1 MDCALCFV
9 QAVLESER
17 PPKTWLRRAKRAY
30 CGKGAITGKH
40 CCGARNLVRR
50 ATAVCRKGMKRALP
64 ADSSHP
70 PRPAH
75 GDAQNQGRRRAN
87 ERLPVPPPTHP
98 RTHPPIPPIPP
109 TQRPLASWQGTALF
123 GTALF
128 AGCAV
133 LFCVPAF
140 YVRSG
145 LVIAGDKQKESAD
158 HILALDVN
166 AIQRKT
172 DAARPSNA
180 ATTKPPASR

>member
-1 MDCALCFV
+1 MA
-9 QAVLESER
+9 ANTKARAMRTR
-17 PPKTWLRRAKRAY
+17 PHRP
-30 CGKGAITGKH
+30 
-40 CCGARNLVRR
+40 AREEN
-50 ATAVCRKGMKRALP
+50 TP
-64 ADSSHP
+64 SPTPPTHP
-70 PRPAH
+70 PRP
-75 GDAQNQGRRRAN
+75 
-87 ERLPVPPPTHP
+87 
-98 RTHPPIPPIPP
+98 
-109 TQRPLASWQGTALF
+109 LAPWQGTALF

>member
-1 MDCALCFV
+1 MAAKNTKARAENTPAPV
-9 QAVLESER
+9 
-17 PPKTWLRRAKRAY
+17 PPT
-30 CGKGAITGKH
+30 
-40 CCGARNLVRR
+40 
-50 ATAVCRKGMKRALP
+50 
-64 ADSSHP
+64 HP
-70 PRPAH
+70 PRP
-75 GDAQNQGRRRAN
+75 
-87 ERLPVPPPTHP
+87 
-98 RTHPPIPPIPP
+98 
-109 TQRPLASWQGTALF
+109 LAPWQGTALF

-180 ATTKPPASR
+180 ATAKPPASR